1 MLANSNCFLD
11 QVIKILWE
19 VWGQSL
25 GFKDSQNLVASYKAN
40 LGNTV
45 GIPQNHSVTKRCL
58 NPELIGK
65 ETGKYSN
72 VYRGRERLSSRSG
85 TRVPNPGVT

>member
-1 MLANSNCFLD
+1 MRIDTIITGGRKKKTTKNFHFL
-11 QVIKILWE
+11 L
-19 VWGQSL
+19 
-25 GFKDSQNLVASYKAN
+25 
-40 LGNTV
+40 NT
-45 GIPQNHSVTKRCL
+45 GKNHSVTKRCL

-85 TRVPNPGVT
+85 TRVPNPGAT

>member
-25 GFKDSQNLVASYKAN
+25 RFKDSQNLVASNKAN

-45 GIPQNHSVTKRCL
+45 GVPQDHT
-58 NPELIGK
+58 
-65 ETGKYSN
+65 
-72 VYRGRERLSSRSG
+72 
-85 TRVPNPGVT
+85 